1 MGQLGCADS
10 YTVAFTDNRG
20 EQQWGSALEPSE
32 VDWSRLLDDTSEAT
46 VTIPVRNAECCQT
59 IGSVRSWCHDLS
71 IWRNGLRGASDLVWQ
86 GPVVHLTHAA
96 GKSTIIAR
104 DVSAW
109 LNRLPVNSLLDY
121 TAAGAG
127 AADLADIAAAVI
139 RDGFGFFDPGVLAYL
154 LVSPSGVTGE
164 RRYEPLTSYAGEHL
178 TELGRT
184 GIDWTV
190 LGHRIIVGG
199 ETPRSRARLPQLGDD
214 HFLGDLTVVE
224 DGLAAATRAIV
235 IGEGVTADVGGAG
248 ECGPLVRIVKEEAIK
263 DQASADYEAASI
275 VAAGWPTPLIV
286 SVPDGAQL
294 APEAPVRIA
303 DLVPGAVAPVTSG
316 RTCYTVNTDLRLVR
330 VGVSWRPD
338 KGEAVKVTMAPV
350 GVELQAD

>member
-1 MGQLGCADS
+1 MAELGCADS

-20 EQQWGSALEPSE
+20 QQQQGPALEPSA

-46 VTIPVRNAECCQT
+46 VTVPISGAECCGT
-59 IGSVRSWCHDLS
+59 VGSARSWCHDLA
-71 IWRNGLRGASDLVWQ
+71 IWRNGRMGSGELVWQ

-96 GKSTIIAR
+96 RESTIVAR

-109 LNRLPVNSLLDY
+109 LNRLPVNSLLDF
-121 TAAGAG
+121 TATGSG
-127 AADLADIAAAVI
+127 AADLSDIAAAVI
-139 RDGFGFFDPGVLAYL
+139 RDGFGFFDPGVLQYL
-154 LVSPSGVTGE
+154 LISPSGVTGE

-178 TELGRT
+178 AELGRT

-199 ETPRSRARLPQLGDD
+199 EVPRARARLPQLGDD
-214 HFLGDLTVVE
+214 HFLGELTVVE

-235 IGEGVTADVGGAG
+235 IGEGVAADVGGIG
-248 ECGPLVRIVKEEAIK
+248 ECGPLTRIVKEEAIK

-275 VAAGWPTPLIV
+275 VAAGSPTPLIV

-303 DLVPGAVAPVTSG
+303 DLVPGAVAPVTSQ
-316 RTCYTVNTDLRLVR
+316 RTCYTVNTDLRLIR
-330 VGVSWRPD
+330 LSVSWRPGQ
-338 KGEAVKVTMAPV
+338 GEAVKVTMAPV
-350 GVELQAD
+350 GVELQAA